1 MLWRIGKWGN
11 HRASRTVPMCSATFF
26 SGQIW
31 TVVTRA
37 PAPIDLELPELQ
49 LSISTFGR
57 TSDGQLLVAD
67 FAMGAIHQT
76 RPQL

>member
-1 MLWRIGKWGN
+1 
-11 HRASRTVPMCSATFF
+11 MCSATFC

-37 PAPIDLELPELQ
+37 PAPIDRELPELQ
-49 LSISTFGR
+49 LAISTFGR

-67 FAMGAIHQT
+67 VATGVIH
-76 RPQL
+76 